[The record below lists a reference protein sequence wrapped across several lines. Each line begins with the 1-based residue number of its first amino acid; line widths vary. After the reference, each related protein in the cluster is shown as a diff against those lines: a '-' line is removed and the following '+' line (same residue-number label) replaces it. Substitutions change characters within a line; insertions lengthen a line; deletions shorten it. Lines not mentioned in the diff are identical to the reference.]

1 MARRSPGRLQAF
13 LISAAVVLA
22 ACSGSAEEAPTP
34 DGAATSSPATTTTT
48 VPATSTPV
56 GDTTTTSSPGTTS
69 TTGPSDTGVGVP
81 EGEGTFPAVVLV
93 HGGGWVVGS
102 PATMSALADY
112 MNLQG
117 YLTVNTAYRLSINSP
132 GFPGAVEDVSCAV
145 ARAANHPRS
154 NGEVTVIGHSAGAHI
169 GAIVA
174 LAADSYDDRCEPPDS
189 GSPVRFIGLAGPYD
203 IERVG
208 GIVVAFFGVDQ
219 EADPGL
225 WSSGNPMNLVDDDTD
240 LEVLLIHGDA
250 DGVVPVDFS
259 ESFATNL
266 EAGGVTVELA
276 ILPGV
281 NHSRVTSPQV
291 VGDLIVDWI
300 ER

>member
-1 MARRSPGRLQAF
+1 MARRSRRGLASI
-13 LISAAVVLA
+13 LISAVVLA
-22 ACSGSAEEAPTP
+22 ACSGSGEEGPTP
-34 DGAATSSPATTTTT
+34 DRTAPSLVTTTTT
-48 VPATSTPV
+48 APTTSTTV
-56 GDTTTTSSPGTTS
+56 GDTTTTSPATSS
-69 TTGPSDTGVGVP
+69 TTGPTETGIGIP

-93 HGGGWVVGS
+93 HGGGWVVGT
-102 PATMSALADY
+102 PATMTGLADY
-112 MNLQG
+112 LNLQG
-117 YLTVNTAYRLSINSP
+117 YLTFNTAYQLSINSP

-154 NGEVTVIGHSAGAHI
+154 NGEVTIIGHSAGAHI

-174 LAADSYDDRCEPPDS
+174 LAAESYDDGCEPPDS
-189 GSPVRFIGLAGPYD
+189 GSPTRFIGLAGPYD

-219 EADPGL
+219 QSDPGL
-225 WSSGNPMNLVDDDTD
+225 WASGNPMNLVDGVTD
-240 LEVLLIHGDA
+240 LDVLLIHGDA

-259 ESFATNL
+259 ESFATTL
-266 EAGGVTVELA
+266 EESGVSVELA

-291 VGDLIVDWI
+291 VGDLVVTWI
-300 ER
+300 EG

>member
-1 MARRSPGRLQAF
+1 MARRSPRRLPAF

-22 ACSGSAEEAPTP
+22 ACSGSGEVAPTP
-34 DGAATSSPATTTTT
+34 VSATTSLVTTTTT
-48 VPATSTPV
+48 APPTSTTV
-56 GDTTTTSSPGTTS
+56 GDPTTTSTATTS
-69 TTGPSDTGVGVP
+69 TTGPTDTGVGIP
-81 EGEGTFPAVVLV
+81 EGDGTFPAVVLV
-93 HGGGWVVGS
+93 HGGGWVVGT
-102 PATMSALADY
+102 PATMTALADY
-112 MNLQG
+112 LNLHG
-117 YLTVNTAYRLSINSP
+117 YLTVNTAYQLSITSP

-145 ARAANHPRS
+145 ARAASHPRA

-174 LAADSYDDRCEPPDS
+174 LAADSYDDGCEPPDS
-189 GSPVRFIGLAGPYD
+189 GSPTRFIGLAGPYD

-219 EADPGL
+219 ETDPGL
-225 WSSGNPMNLVDDDTD
+225 WASGNPMNLVDGDTD

-259 ESFATNL
+259 ESFATSL
-266 EAGGVTVELA
+266 EAGGVLVELS

-281 NHSRVTSPQV
+281 NHSRVISPQV
-291 VGDLIVDWI
+291 VGDLIVEWI
-300 ER
+300 EG

>member
-1 MARRSPGRLQAF
+1 MARRSPSRLAPF
-13 LISAAVVLA
+13 LIAAVFLA
-22 ACSGSAEEAPTP
+22 ACSGSGQE
-34 DGAATSSPATTTTT
+34 GSSSDSTTTMLTTTTT
-48 VPATSTPV
+48 TAGPDSTSD
-56 GDTTTTSSPGTTS
+56 GDSTS
-69 TTGPSDTGVGVP
+69 TTAADTATTGPTETGLGIP

-93 HGGGWVVGS
+93 HGGGWVVGT
-102 PATMSALADY
+102 PATMTSLADY
-112 MNLQG
+112 LNLEG
-117 YLTVNTAYRLSINSP
+117 YLTVNTPYQLSIDSP

-174 LAADSYDDRCEPPDS
+174 LAAESYDDGCEPPDS
-189 GSPVRFIGLAGPYD
+189 GSPARFVGLAGPYD

-208 GIVVAFFGVDQ
+208 GIVRAFFGVDRLT
-219 EADPGL
+219 DPEL
-225 WSSGNPMNLVDDDTD
+225 WASGNPSKLVDGDSG

-250 DGVVPVDFS
+250 DGVVPLDFS

-266 EAGGVTVELA
+266 EAGGLSVDLA

-281 NHSRVTSPQV
+281 NHSLVTSPQV

-300 ER
+300 EDS

>member
-1 MARRSPGRLQAF
+1 MVRRSLCRLTAS
-13 LISAAVVLA
+13 LITSVVILA
-22 ACSGSAEEAPTP
+22 ACSGADRGDPSQ
-34 DGAATSSPATTTTT
+34 DGTATSLATTTTT
-48 VPATSTPV
+48 VLATSTTV
-56 GDTTTTSSPGTTS
+56 ANTTTTSQATTTTS
-69 TTGPSDTGVGVP
+69 GQAETGVGVP

-93 HGGGWVVGS
+93 HGGGWIVGS
-102 PATMSALADY
+102 PTSMAPLADY
-112 MNLQG
+112 LNLQG
-117 YLTVNTAYRLSINSP
+117 YLTVNTSYQLSINSP

-145 ARAANHPRS
+145 ARAATHPSS

-174 LAADSYDDRCEPPDS
+174 LAGDIFDDGCEPPDS
-189 GSPVRFIGLAGPYD
+189 GSPARFVGLAGPYD
-203 IERVG
+203 TERVG
-208 GIVVAFFGVDQ
+208 GIVVAFFGVEQ
-219 EADPGL
+219 EADPDL
-225 WSSGNPMNLVDDDTD
+225 WASGNPMNLVNTDTD

-259 ESFATNL
+259 ESFATSL
-266 EAGGVTVELA
+266 EAGGVATELS

-300 ER
+300 EG

>member
-22 ACSGSAEEAPTP
+22 ACSGNGEEAPTL
-34 DGAATSSPATTTTT
+34 DGATTSSLVTTTTS
-48 VPATSTPV
+48 VPPTSTTV
-56 GDTTTTSSPGTTS
+56 GDTTPTSSPETTS
-69 TTGPSDTGVGVP
+69 TTVQAGTGVRIP
-81 EGEGTFPAVVLV
+81 EGGGTFPAVVLV
-93 HGGGWVVGS
+93 HGGGWVVGN
-102 PATMSALADY
+102 PASMTPLADY
-112 MNLQG
+112 LSLQG
-117 YLTVNTAYRLSINSP
+117 YLTVNTSYQLSFNSP

-154 NGEVTVIGHSAGAHI
+154 NGEVTVIGYSAGAHI

-174 LAADSYDDRCEPPDS
+174 LAADSYDDGCEPPDS
-189 GSPVRFIGLAGPYD
+189 GAPARFIGLAGPYD

-208 GIVVAFFGVDQ
+208 GIATAFFGVDQ

-225 WSSGNPMNLVDDDTD
+225 WASGNPMNLVDDDTD

-250 DGVVPVDFS
+250 DAVVPPDFS
-259 ESFATNL
+259 ESFAANL
-266 EAGGVTVELA
+266 EAGGVMVELA

-281 NHSRVTSPQV
+281 NHSRVTSPEV
-291 VGDLIVDWI
+291 VGDLIVEWI
-300 ER
+300 EG

>member
-1 MARRSPGRLQAF
+1 MARRQPGRLAAL
-13 LISAAVVLA
+13 LISAGLLA
-22 ACSGSAEEAPTP
+22 ACSGSGEVVTST
-34 DGAATSSPATTTTT
+34 DGAATSLATTTTTAPPTSTTVVVTSTTSPATTT
-48 VPATSTPV
+48 AA
-56 GDTTTTSSPGTTS
+56 
-69 TTGPSDTGVGVP
+69 GPTDPGVGIP
-81 EGEGTFPAVVLV
+81 EGDGTFPSVVLV

-102 PATMSALADY
+102 PETMIPLADY
-112 MNLQG
+112 LNLQG
-117 YLTVNTAYRLSINSP
+117 YLTVNTAYRLSMNSP

-145 ARAANHPRS
+145 ARAASHPRS
-154 NGEVTVIGHSAGAHI
+154 NGEVTIIGHSAGAHI

-174 LAADSYDDRCEPPDS
+174 LAADSFDDRCEPPDS
-189 GSPVRFIGLAGPYD
+189 GSPGRFVGLAGPYD

-225 WSSGNPMNLVDDDTD
+225 WASGNPMNLVGDDTG

-250 DGVVPVDFS
+250 DGLVPVDFS

-266 EAGGVTVELA
+266 EAGGVPVELA
-276 ILPGV
+276 ILPGI

-300 ER
+300 EG